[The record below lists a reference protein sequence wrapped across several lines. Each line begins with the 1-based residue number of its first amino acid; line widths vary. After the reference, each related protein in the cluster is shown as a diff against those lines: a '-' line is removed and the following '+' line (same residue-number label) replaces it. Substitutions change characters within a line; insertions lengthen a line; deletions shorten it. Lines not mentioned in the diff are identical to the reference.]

1 MNAPRSYSRRPT
13 TLSME
18 GLHILLDGG
27 MTVGTLTV
35 LAADLDLN
43 TTNIGLVGLVQT
55 GIEYSL

>member
-1 MNAPRSYSRRPT
+1 
-13 TLSME
+13 ME